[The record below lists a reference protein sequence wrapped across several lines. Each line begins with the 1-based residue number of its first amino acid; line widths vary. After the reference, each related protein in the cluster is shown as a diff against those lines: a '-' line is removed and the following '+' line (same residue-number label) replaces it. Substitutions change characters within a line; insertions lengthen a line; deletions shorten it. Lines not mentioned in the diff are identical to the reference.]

1 MDRIG
6 ELMLNKLIKLL
17 GGYTKDEY
25 TAWTNENLTLNNE
38 VNDRNHT
45 IEAQQR
51 VIDEASEEMHEQL
64 ATIAQ
69 LNTDLQDKETTVSE
83 QAKQIAE
90 LAKTISE
97 QEETIAKLKTGATK
111 FTICVDGGKV
121 WIE

>member
-1 MDRIG
+1 
-6 ELMLNKLIKLL
+6 MLNKLIKLL

-25 TAWTNENLTLNNE
+25 TALGNEKSKLQDDL
-38 VNDRNHT
+38 D
-45 IEAQQR
+45 
-51 VIDEASEEMHEQL
+51 ASERYFNTQAKELDDISVEMGEQL

-69 LNTDLQDKETTVSE
+69 LNTDLQGKSATVSE
-83 QAKQIAE
+83 QANRILE
-90 LAKTISE
+90 LTKTISE

>member
-1 MDRIG
+1 
-6 ELMLNKLIKLL
+6 MLNKLIKLL

-25 TAWTNENLTLNNE
+25 TVLENKNTELADE
-38 VNDRNHT
+38 VKAKEQS
-45 IEAQQR
+45 IEAQQK
-51 VIDEASEEMHEQL
+51 VIDDASEEMHEQL

-69 LNTDLQDKETTVSE
+69 LNTDLQSKEATVDK
-83 QAKQIAE
+83 QASQIAE
-90 LAKTISE
+90 LTKTISE